1 MTVAGSITDYDD
13 AAQNDLI
20 FRMAVTLGVL
30 PTAISLTVAAASV
43 RLLFSIK
50 VPDRTEA
57 SAILWQATRSLG
69 TAQQATTAMA
79 ANVMSTPTVI
89 LEETGFET
97 PGPPSLPQQV
107 DSVLRG
113 APPPPA
119 NSSTELDSYCE
130 FSTCTNED
138 ITGLYVLA
146 AGLAVTASVLVIG
159 IYSKVKLQLATSA
172 VVSILIASGDAFTDI
187 AFAMQQLSIMEDLL
201 DTMTSALLV
210 LFLVVPIAWSA
221 HLIVPVLRSP
231 HLDTGLLQER
241 SAFYAFVLL
250 VSLTNMEV
258 LRVLPWQQGTAIYDG
273 LPDQKLMVKVWLI
286 VMFLEDFPQLCIQT
300 VLTIKGGGGLL
311 GPLSLGFTLVA
322 LIWRALRSEASQKHT
337 LTMRYVC
344 AGRLPTAHLRQSTV
358 AFPTLQAKRFTCYP
372 RATALSR
379 RERTRL
385 RRCPLP
391 AIAPT
396 TCPTRCLNPR
406 CKRHGSGPKFHPE
419 SCTGSSMLQPQR
431 RLLPLLHCQKK
442 CWNLTEKSLFFRFSA
457 LIYMRPMTP
466 VSIFPSLA
474 CNMNPPSL

>member
-1 MTVAGSITDYDD
+1 MTVAGSVTDYDD
-13 AAQNDLI
+13 AAQSDLI
-20 FRMAVTLGVL
+20 FRMAVTLGVV
-30 PTAISLTVAAASV
+30 PTVISLTVQVASV

-50 VPDRTEA
+50 VPDKTEA
-57 SAILWQATRSLG
+57 SAILSQATRSLG

-221 HLIVPVLRSP
+221 HLIVSVLRSP
-231 HLDTGLLQER
+231 HLDTDLLQER

-300 VLTIKGGGGLL
+300 VLTVKAGGGLL

-337 LTMRYVC
+337 LYQIRVC
-344 AGRLPTAHLRQSTV
+344 RPVAHCASATVHSCFFSSAGKAIYLLPARN
-358 AFPTLQAKRFTCYP
+358 R
-372 RATALSR
+372 TALTRKLSDPSR
-379 RERTRL
+379 MRKAVTLTGNCSDNVFDQKSDPPLQTTTRWLGAEVPSGIVHREL
-385 RRCPLP
+385 DAAAAEEASPAAPL
-391 AIAPT
+391 
-396 TCPTRCLNPR
+396 
-406 CKRHGSGPKFHPE
+406 S
-419 SCTGSSMLQPQR
+419 
-431 RLLPLLHCQKK
+431 KK
-442 CWNLTEKSLFFRFSA
+442 VLELDREEH
-457 LIYMRPMTP
+457 
-466 VSIFPSLA
+466 V
-474 CNMNPPSL
+474 

>member
-50 VPDRTEA
+50 VPDKTEA
-57 SAILWQATRSLG
+57 SAILSQATRSLG
-69 TAQQATTAMA
+69 TVQQASTALA
-79 ANVMSTPTVI
+79 ANVMSTPTFL
-89 LEETGFET
+89 LEETAFAT
-97 PGPPSLPQQV
+97 PPSLPQQV

-113 APPPPA
+113 APSPPA

-146 AGLAVTASVLVIG
+146 AGLAVTASVLVVG
-159 IYSKVKLQLATSA
+159 TYSKVKLQLATSA

-187 AFAMQQLSIMEDLL
+187 AFAMQQLSIMEGLL
-201 DTMTSALLV
+201 DTITSALLV

-221 HLIVPVLRSP
+221 HLIMSVLRSP

-273 LPDQKLMVKVWLI
+273 LPDQKLMVKVWLV

-337 LTMRYVC
+337 
-344 AGRLPTAHLRQSTV
+344 Q
-358 AFPTLQAKRFTCYP
+358 
-372 RATALSR
+372 
-379 RERTRL
+379 
-385 RRCPLP
+385 
-391 AIAPT
+391 
-396 TCPTRCLNPR
+396 
-406 CKRHGSGPKFHPE
+406 
-419 SCTGSSMLQPQR
+419 
-431 RLLPLLHCQKK
+431 
-442 CWNLTEKSLFFRFSA
+442 
-457 LIYMRPMTP
+457 
-466 VSIFPSLA
+466 
-474 CNMNPPSL
+474 